1 MRARE
6 VRELFRVKVPPV
18 CSDDRALASAYTVE
32 DLRRAARR
40 RVPRAVF
47 GYMDGG
53 SEDEITL
60 ARNVDA
66 FRRVELVSRV
76 LVDVDAVD
84 PSTAMLSARLP
95 AGFALAPTGFSR
107 LVHFEGES
115 AVARAAA
122 AAGVPYTLS
131 TVATTSIEDVAT
143 VAPTG
148 TRWFQLYVAR
158 DREIS
163 KELMERARAAGYD
176 VLVLTVDVPVS
187 GARERDLRSGF
198 TIPPAP
204 SPRTLLN
211 GVLHPTWSWRFLT
224 SEPVSFANVTIGPTA
239 PVSVMEQIHQ
249 MFDPSVEWSDVEWM
263 LEQWDGPM
271 LLKGIMSATD
281 ARQAADVG
289 VAGVVVSNHG
299 GRQLDRAPAT
309 LDVLPEIVEAVGDR
323 VDVLF
328 DGGIRRGSDVV
339 TALALGA
346 KAAMVGRAYLYGLG
360 AAGERGVARAIEIL
374 DGEVRRT
381 MALLGARS
389 VAELGPHVLRRS

>member
-1 MRARE
+1 MR
-6 VRELFRVKVPPV
+6 
-18 CSDDRALASAYTVE
+18 
-32 DLRRAARR
+32 
-40 RVPRAVF
+40 
-47 GYMDGG
+47 G
-53 SEDEITL
+53 S
-60 ARNVDA
+60 
-66 FRRVELVSRV
+66 
-76 LVDVDAVD
+76 
-84 PSTAMLSARLP
+84 P

-163 KELMERARAAGYD
+163 KELIERARAAGYD